1 MSESL
6 IGPLPEDWTQSTLGQ
21 LCNAGGGSVQTGPF
35 GSQLHASDY
44 VPVGIPTVMPTNI
57 GDNRIIKD
65 GIARIRLA
73 DAERLSRYRLRTGD
87 IVCSRRGDVERRA
100 LVRAEEEGWL
110 CGTGSLRVRVGTG
123 ANSTWLS
130 YYLGHPEVR
139 AWIVRHA
146 VGATMANLN
155 SAILS
160 ALPVALPPSEVQRAI
175 ARILSL
181 LDDAIE
187 GNRNTVTT
195 LSDFITATW
204 LQCFE
209 SGANWPMHPIG
220 EVALVVG
227 GSTPRT
233 NVENYWGGNLAWATP
248 KDLSRLPSV
257 PLLETERCITE
268 LGLQQIS
275 SGLLPAGTV
284 LLSSRAPIGYLAI
297 AEIPVA
303 VNQGFIALVA
313 GKSLSNLYLWQ
324 WLKTH
329 LDEVK
334 SHANGTTFLEI
345 SKANFRPML
354 IAVPPEHLMRSWTGL
369 AHTEYKLIVAKEREN
384 RALIRLRD
392 LLLPKLLSGDIRV
405 RDAQTLVE
413 AAV

>member
-6 IGPLPEDWTQSTLGQ
+6 IGTLPGDWTQSTLGQ
-21 LCNAGGGSVQTGPF
+21 LCDAGGGSVQTGPF

-57 GDNRIIKD
+57 GDNRIIKE
-65 GIARIRLA
+65 GIARIRLT

-87 IVCSRRGDVERRA
+87 IVYSRRGDVERRA
-100 LVRAEEEGWL
+100 LVRAAEHGWL
-110 CGTGSLRVRVGTG
+110 CGTGSLRVRVGDG
-123 ANSTWLS
+123 ADSTWLS

-160 ALPVALPPSEVQRAI
+160 ALPVAVPPSDVQRAI
-175 ARILSL
+175 ARILGL

-187 GNRNTVTT
+187 GNHNTVAT
-195 LSDFITATW
+195 LSGLITATW
-204 LQCFE
+204 QQSFASENDC
-209 SGANWPMHPIG
+209 PMLPIG
-220 EVALVVG
+220 DVALVVG

-233 NVENYWGGNLAWATP
+233 NVEEFWGGTLAWATP

-297 AEIPVA
+297 AEVPVA

-313 GKSLSNLYLWQ
+313 SERLSNLYLWQ

-334 SHANGTTFLEI
+334 SRANGTTFLEI
-345 SKANFRPML
+345 SKANFRPMP
-354 IAVPPEHLMRSWTGL
+354 IPVPPEHMVRSWTES
-369 AHTEYKLIVAKEREN
+369 ANTQYRLIVAKERES
-384 RALIRLRD
+384 RALARLRD
-392 LLLPKLLSGDIRV
+392 LVLPKLLSGEIRI
-405 RDAQTLVE
+405 RGAQTLVGV
-413 AAV
+413 AV